1 MSQSGESTTIFD
13 AEREQFLNSKSSSRI
28 ALTVDDT
35 EIDDENDDIFFE
47 NELRTGLDSVI
58 EDIGFGKFQKQLL
71 VLCGFGWLADNMWL
85 QCVTMILPRV
95 QVHYQVSNSVIG
107 FLPSAVTFGMMF
119 GALFWGTFSDS
130 YGRKQAFNWTLA
142 VTAFFGIFSSFAQS
156 FTQLCFLLFFMGFGV
171 GGNLPVDGAI
181 FLEFVPKNQ
190 QHLLTFMS
198 IFWPFGA
205 VVTSLFSYLVLP
217 QNSCPESDGI
227 TFSCDISKNNGWR
240 YLLAILGSLTL
251 LMLIGRVLLF
261 GLKESPK
268 FLMARNKHNEAA
280 IVLREIAH
288 INGREIS
295 VDANDLSTSDETPP
309 RVSISMTY
317 PPVKI
322 LSNSHYRYGGFFAD
336 PMYFIK
342 NRISSKRRDVAPLFT
357 PKWIKTT
364 ILVWTIWSVISMA
377 FVMFNVFLPKY
388 LEALAGTENSGSSG
402 SDILDQVMKDIL
414 LFSFWG
420 IPGSLIGTWLIDTPL
435 GRRYTMAAGAFS
447 TSLSVFLFTVLK
459 TRIGTVICCSAI
471 SLFTTIKYAVI
482 YGYTAE
488 VFETKIR
495 GTANGIA
502 SACARITGILAPII
516 TGNLFSISLVAPIYV
531 SAILFAIGGVCMVL
545 LPIETKG
552 RRAIFK

>member
-1 MSQSGESTTIFD
+1 MSQSGESTTVFD

-28 ALTVDDT
+28 ALTVDDA
-35 EIDDENDDIFFE
+35 EVDYENEESFYE
-47 NELRTGLDSVI
+47 SELRTDV
-58 EDIGFGKFQKQLL
+58 
-71 VLCGFGWLADNMWL
+71 
-85 QCVTMILPRV
+85 VTVCNIDTTK
-95 QVHYQVSNSVIG
+95 SS
-107 FLPSAVTFGMMF
+107 SSVTFGMMF
-119 GALFWGTFSDS
+119 GAIFWGIFSDS

-156 FTQLCFLLFFMGFGV
+156 FTQLCFLLFFLGFGV
-171 GGNLPVDGAI
+171 GGNLPVDGTI

-205 VVTSLFSYLVLP
+205 VITSIAAYIILP

-240 YLLAILGSLTL
+240 YLLATMGGLTF
-251 LMLIGRVLLF
+251 LMLIGRVLFF

-268 FLMARNKHNEAA
+268 FLLASNRHHEAV
-280 IVLREIAH
+280 IVLRDIAH

-295 VDANDLSTSDETPP
+295 VDASDLSTSDENPP

-317 PPVKI
+317 PPAKI
-322 LSNSHYRYGGFFAD
+322 HSNKHYNYKDFFVD

-342 NRISSKRRDVAPLFT
+342 RRVSSKRQDMAPLFT

-364 ILVWTIWSVISMA
+364 ILVWTIWSIVSMA
-377 FVMFNVFLPKY
+377 YVMFNVFLPKY
-388 LEALAGTENSGSSG
+388 LEALAGNENKGSTG
-402 SDILDQVMKDIL
+402 SDVLDQVLKDIL
-414 LFSFWG
+414 IYSAWG

-447 TSLSVFLFTVLK
+447 TSLSVFLFSVLQS
-459 TRIGTVICCSAI
+459 RIGTIICCSAI

-488 VFETKIR
+488 VFETKVR

-502 SACARITGILAPII
+502 SACAR
-516 TGNLFSISLVAPIYV
+516 
-531 SAILFAIGGVCMVL
+531 M
-545 LPIETKG
+545 
-552 RRAIFK
+552 

>member
-1 MSQSGESTTIFD
+1 MSQSGESATIFD

-47 NELRTGLDSVI
+47 NQLRTGLDSII

-85 QCVTMILPRV
+85 
-95 QVHYQVSNSVIG
+95 QVSNSVIG

-142 VTAFFGIFSSFAQS
+142 VTAFFGVFSSFAQS

-181 FLEFVPKNQ
+181 FLEFVPKDQ

-205 VVTSLFSYLVLP
+205 VVTSLAAYLVLP

-240 YLLAILGSLTL
+240 YLLAILGS
-251 LMLIGRVLLF
+251 RVLFF

-268 FLMARNKHNEAA
+268 FLMARNRHNEAA
-280 IVLREIAH
+280 IVLRDIAH

-295 VDANDLSTSDETPP
+295 VDANDLSTSDENPP

-322 LSNSHYRYGGFFAD
+322 LSNSHYRYKGFFVD

-342 NRISSKRRDVAPLFT
+342 NRISSKRRDIAPLFT

-364 ILVWTIWSVISMA
+364 ILVWTIWSVVSMA

-388 LEALAGTENSGSSG
+388 LEALAGTENSGSNG

-414 LFSFWG
+414 IFSFWG

-447 TSLSVFLFTVLK
+447 TSLSVFLFTALK
-459 TRIGTVICCSAI
+459 TRIATVICCSAI

-502 SACARITGILAPII
+502 SACAR
-516 TGNLFSISLVAPIYV
+516 
-531 SAILFAIGGVCMVL
+531 M
-545 LPIETKG
+545 
-552 RRAIFK
+552 